1 MSYFRD
7 LVENSNNSV
16 YQHNYSVK
24 KSTHKL
30 SYYVIN
36 GITLYRIIA
45 APFLLILLFSGQYD
59 IFKWLLGVSFF
70 TDLIDGFLARRY
82 KVTSILGTKL
92 DSIGDDLTILVAM
105 TGLVVVKPDFIIRE
119 IVTFGILFFLF
130 VFQISYSFI
139 RYRKMSN
146 FHTYLA
152 KTAAL
157 LQGIFLLLVFFT
169 DEPSKPLFY
178 AAAIVTMLELIEE
191 IILVRLLPE
200 WEANKKGLYWLIKKK
215 SRNELNDK

>member
-1 MSYFRD
+1 MK
-7 LVENSNNSV
+7 NSR
-16 YQHNYSVK
+16 
-24 KSTHKL
+24 HKL

-45 APFLLILLFSGQYD
+45 APFLLILLFSDQYD

-82 KVTSILGTKL
+82 KVASILGTRM
-92 DSIGDDLTILVAM
+92 DSIGDDLTILVAI
-105 TGLVVVKPDFIIRE
+105 TGLVIVKPDFIIQE
-119 IVTFGILFFLF
+119 IVIFGILFFLF

-139 RYRKMSN
+139 RYGKMTN

-200 WEANKKGLYWLIKKK
+200 WEANMKGLYWIIKKK

>member
-1 MSYFRD
+1 MK
-7 LVENSNNSV
+7 NSR
-16 YQHNYSVK
+16 
-24 KSTHKL
+24 HKL

-82 KVTSILGTKL
+82 KVASILGTRM
-92 DSIGDDLTILVAM
+92 DSIGDDLTILVAI
-105 TGLVVVKPDFIIRE
+105 TGLVIVKPDFIIQE
-119 IVTFGILFFLF
+119 IVIFGILFFLF

-139 RYRKMSN
+139 RYGKMTN

-200 WEANKKGLYWLIKKK
+200 WEANKKGLYWIIKKK

>member
-1 MSYFRD
+1 
-7 LVENSNNSV
+7 
-16 YQHNYSVK
+16 VK
-24 KSTHKL
+24 NSTHKL

-82 KVTSILGTKL
+82 KVASILGTRL

-105 TGLVVVKPDFIIRE
+105 TGLVIVKPDFIIQE
-119 IVTFGILFFLF
+119 IVIFGILFFLF

-139 RYRKMSN
+139 RYGKMTN

-169 DEPSKPLFY
+169 DEPSKPLFC